1 MKYLPRNDS
10 DKELETR
17 LSNWGTWSRD
27 MAQTRLGYPSKAAG
41 FAHGSS
47 KGTLIAEQDAQ
58 WIEDIIVMLLLNA
71 DLNPKYPMYAYIM
84 LLDYAKQPIHSV
96 SHVSHRA
103 HKVRKTFNRRCAE
116 RTYYHHA
123 DRAKAIIS
131 QFAGPIR

>member
-1 MKYLPRNDS
+1 MRYLPRG

-17 LSNWGTWSRD
+17 LLNWGNWSQENARP
-27 MAQTRLGYPSKAAG
+27 RLGYPSRAAG
-41 FAHGSS
+41 FATSSS
-47 KGTLIAEQDAQ
+47 KGTLIAENDAQ

-84 LLDYAKQPIHSV
+84 LLDYAKQPLHSV

-103 HKVRKTFNRRCAE
+103 HKVRKTFSCRCAE

-131 QFAGPIR
+131 QFAGSIR